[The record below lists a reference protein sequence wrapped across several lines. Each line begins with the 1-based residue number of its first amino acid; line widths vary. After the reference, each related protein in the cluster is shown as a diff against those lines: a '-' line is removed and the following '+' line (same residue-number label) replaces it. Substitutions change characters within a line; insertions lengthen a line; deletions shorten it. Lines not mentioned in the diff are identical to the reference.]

1 MCLACY
7 IFRILWLPLL
17 ELPKDEPT
25 LLQYYILSDEDI
37 LRVNKKR
44 KAANKLG
51 YALQLCAFRYPGRL
65 LQKKEFIPQE
75 TLRFIAQQLGLD
87 QNELIEYGLRTETRY
102 EHSSSLQRSYGFRT
116 FQDSDEKSFIN
127 WLTET
132 AIETRSNAELVE
144 LFVKQCRKYKIIL
157 PGVTVIERL
166 CADARVAGERT
177 IVAKVMERLDDKM
190 KESLHGLLKDTVD
203 GRLTIY
209 GWLKRFEAG
218 HNSADVNRLLNKLE
232 YLKELNI
239 PKSILRGIP
248 SHRVVWLRQQGES
261 YYADGLREI
270 NESRRL
276 AILAICA
283 IEWQAMITDAALVT
297 HDRIVGKTYNEC
309 KRHLDD
315 QLAEQKSVAHK
326 TLKSFVTL
334 GKQLLKGHAKN
345 LAVPEVITD
354 AHELY
359 SLILTATEL
368 SQRLGNDP
376 LEYVLRGHGRFR
388 RYTQRLLED
397 ITFEG
402 NEATQPLLDAI
413 SLLKKL
419 NQANARGQSNVI
431 LPTEFANAKWRK
443 RLSQSPERKL

>member
-1 MCLACY
+1 M
-7 IFRILWLPLL
+7 
-17 ELPKDEPT
+17 
-25 LLQYYILSDEDI
+25 
-37 LRVNKKR
+37 
-44 KAANKLG
+44 
-51 YALQLCAFRYPGRL
+51 
-65 LQKKEFIPQE
+65 
-75 TLRFIAQQLGLD
+75 
-87 QNELIEYGLRTETRY
+87 
-102 EHSSSLQRSYGFRT
+102 
-116 FQDSDEKSFIN
+116 
-127 WLTET
+127 
-132 AIETRSNAELVE
+132 
-144 LFVKQCRKYKIIL
+144 
-157 PGVTVIERL
+157 
-166 CADARVAGERT
+166 
-177 IVAKVMERLDDKM
+177 
-190 KESLHGLLKDTVD
+190 
-203 GRLTIY
+203 
-209 GWLKRFEAG
+209 
-218 HNSADVNRLLNKLE
+218 
-232 YLKELNI
+232 
-239 PKSILRGIP
+239 

-388 RYTQRLLED
+388 CYTQRLLED

-402 NEATQPLLDAI
+402 NEA
-413 SLLKKL
+413 S
-419 NQANARGQSNVI
+419 SHY
-431 LPTEFANAKWRK
+431 
-443 RLSQSPERKL
+443 